1 MLMEFRF
8 ISIKRLSY
16 LQTQYEKF
24 QSIKRLLFTNTNHE
38 KFPVHTSWSYLLHR
52 IAVNANPLSPTLKGM
67 LYLF

>member
-38 KFPVHTSWSYLLHR
+38 KFPVHTSWSYLLQR